1 MAKATRIVVHFD
13 DGTSHDIDVAKT
25 GSIFL
30 KESKAKKC
38 GHNPP
43 YNKPPKAASTNDTTT
58 TTFAA
63 MSTTETGGD
72 EGGTGDVG
80 LQGDTCY
87 LINGVIVCP

>member
-13 DGTSHDIDVAKT
+13 DGTTHDIDVEKT

-43 YNKPPKAASTNDTTT
+43 YNKPPKTASTNDTTT
-58 TTFAA
+58 TTLAA
-63 MSTTETGGD
+63 MSTGETGGD
-72 EGGTGDVG
+72 AGGTGDVG

>member
-1 MAKATRIVVHFD
+1 
-13 DGTSHDIDVAKT
+13 
-25 GSIFL
+25 L

-63 MSTTETGGD
+63 MSTTETGGE
-72 EGGTGDVG
+72 EGGTGDVS